1 MAAPVLRPL
10 TTGEVLDVSF
20 GLYRALFFPLVIV
33 AAICRTLPLVVSI
46 YMQVSAKA
54 TTRDPAVLISTML
67 DHLPLW
73 IAGIVLS
80 LIASAFAVAS
90 TTSIVSAA
98 YLGHA
103 ITANT
108 ALARA
113 AGVIGRVITVSILT
127 AISVAAGLLVLIV
140 PGLIIMAGLALA
152 TVTLVLEPGTGPIAA
167 MNRSWELTQ
176 GSRWKVFITVFVAW
190 LFLLVPTIVVGV
202 VAAVGTAA
210 GIWSPLVSTVLSG
223 VLQIFAYPFLYVVIT
238 VLYYDMRV
246 RKEGFDLELLATA
259 THPVG

>member
-20 GLYRALFFPLVIV
+20 GLYRALFFPLVII
-33 AAICRTLPLVVSI
+33 AAICRALPLLVSI
-46 YMQVSAKA
+46 FFQVSAK
-54 TTRDPAVLISTML
+54 TVSRDPAAMVTAMV
-67 DHLPLW
+67 DHLPIG
-73 IAGIVLS
+73 IAAIVLS

-90 TTSIVSAA
+90 TTSIVSAS

-103 ITANT
+103 ISANS

-113 AGVIGRVITVSILT
+113 AGVIGQVIVVSILT
-127 AISVAAGLLVLIV
+127 AISVMVGLIVLIV

-167 MNRSWELTQ
+167 MNRSWELTS

-190 LFLLVPTIVVGV
+190 LFLLIPAIVVSII
-202 VAAVGTAA
+202 AAIGNAA

-223 VLQIFAYPFLYVVIT
+223 LLQIFAYPFLYVVIT

-259 THPVG
+259 THPIG